1 MAITKI
7 LTINDSGVK
16 FAGKHLEQAVSY
28 ILDWEKTQGGRLVTG
43 INCQPE
49 KAYGQ
54 MAATKRKYGKT
65 DKRQGYHL
73 IISFEAGEVTPD
85 TAFEIIRRFVEEYLG
100 QEYEAVLAVHD
111 NTAHVHG
118 HIIFNSVNY
127 LNGRKYRYEKGDWA
141 KKIQPITNRLCEEY
155 GLSTI
160 EIEEQ
165 GRKRNERYKD
175 WNEFRDGKFIWR
187 EMIQRDVDACV
198 MQADSFEGF
207 LNLMV
212 EKGYDIKQNKY
223 LAVRPQGMQRFCRC
237 KSMGEDYTEERIR
250 ERIRLE
256 NLESYAKRNRGEN
269 SPVIEPPKEEFLR
282 RTKLT
287 GIQKTYYMK
296 VCRLRH
302 LERLPYS
309 RAWEYREE
317 IRKMQEVHEKYLFLV
332 KNGIHSLTELIAVRE
347 NLKEKAAECKK
358 ERREL
363 YREKKQME
371 PLFFVADKMAELA
384 PAEESYQAGDEFFA
398 KEHLRYQALEEQ
410 LQGEG
415 YSLEETE
422 HLRKKYK
429 DKGNGIYR
437 RQREISRRLKMS
449 EEMITEFTESL
460 KRAKERQEREPADR
474 ERKSEQELNRSSQS
488 RK

>member
-7 LTINDSGVK
+7 LTIGDSGVK

-28 ILDWEKTQGGRLVTG
+28 ILDREKTQGGRLVTG
-43 INCQPE
+43 INCQPG
-49 KAYGQ
+49 KAFEQ

-85 TAFEIIRRFVEEYLG
+85 TAFEIIRKFVGEYLG

-127 LNGRKYRYEKGDWA
+127 HNGRKYRYEKGDWA
-141 KKIQPITNRLCEEY
+141 KKRQPITNRLCGEY

-160 EIEEQ
+160 DIEEH

-198 MQADSFEGF
+198 MQAESFEEF
-207 LNLMV
+207 LDLMA

-223 LAVRPQGMQRFCRC
+223 LAVKPKGMQRFCRC
-237 KSMGEDYTEERIR
+237 KSLGEDYTEERIR
-250 ERIRLE
+250 ERIRRE
-256 NLESYAKRNRGEN
+256 NLETYAKRKHGEDSHALE
-269 SPVIEPPKEEFLR
+269 SPKDEFLR
-282 RTKLT
+282 RTKLV
-287 GIQKTYYMK
+287 GIQKTYYAK
-296 VCRLRH
+296 ICRLRH

-309 RAWEYREE
+309 MAWEYREE
-317 IRKMQEVHEKYLFLV
+317 IRRMQEVHEKYLFLV
-332 KNGIHSLTELIAVRE
+332 KNGIHSLTELMAVRN
-347 NLKEKAAECKK
+347 NLEEKAAECQK

-363 YREKKQME
+363 YREKRQME
-371 PLFFVADKMAELA
+371 PLFSAADKMMELA
-384 PAEESYQAGDEFFA
+384 PAEKSYQAGDEFFE
-398 KEHLRYQALEEQ
+398 KEHLRYRALEEQ
-410 LQGEG
+410 LQSEG

-422 HLRKKYK
+422 NLRKKYK
-429 DKGNGIYR
+429 DKGNGIYE
-437 RQREISRRLKMS
+437 RQREIRKRLKMAG
-449 EEMITEFTESL
+449 EMIEEFTESL
-460 KRAKERQEREPADR
+460 EWARDRQEE
-474 ERKSEQELNRSSQS
+474 KTEQEISRNSRSQE
-488 RK
+488 

>member
-28 ILDWEKTQGGRLVTG
+28 ILDREKTQGGRLVTG
-43 INCQPE
+43 INCQPG
-49 KAYGQ
+49 KAFEQ

-65 DKRQGYHL
+65 DKRQGCHL

-85 TAFEIIRRFVEEYLG
+85 TAFEIIRKFVEEYLG

-127 LNGRKYRYEKGDWA
+127 HNGRKYRYEKGDWA
-141 KKIQPITNRLCEEY
+141 KKIQPITNRLCGEY

-160 EIEEQ
+160 DIEEH

-198 MQADSFEGF
+198 MQAESFEEF
-207 LNLMV
+207 LDLML

-223 LAVRPQGMQRFCRC
+223 LAVKPTGMQRFCRC
-237 KSMGEDYTEERIR
+237 KSLGEDYTEERIR
-250 ERIRLE
+250 ERIRRE
-256 NLESYAKRNRGEN
+256 NLETYAKRKHGEG
-269 SPVIEPPKEEFLR
+269 SHTIEPPKDEFLR
-282 RTKLT
+282 RTKLV
-287 GIQKTYYMK
+287 GIQKTYYAK
-296 VCRLRH
+296 ICRLRH

-309 RAWEYREE
+309 KAWEYREE

-332 KNGIHSLTELIAVRE
+332 KNGIHSLTELMAVRN
-347 NLKEKAAECKK
+347 NLEEKAAECQK

-363 YREKKQME
+363 YREKRQMA
-371 PLFFVADKMAELA
+371 PLFSVADRMLELA
-384 PAEESYQAGDEFFA
+384 PAEKSYQAGDEFFE
-398 KEHLRYQALEEQ
+398 KEHLRYQALDGQ
-410 LQGEG
+410 LRGEG
-415 YSLEETE
+415 YSLEELE
-422 HLRKKYK
+422 NLCKKYK
-429 DKGNGIYR
+429 DKGNGIYE
-437 RQREISRRLKMS
+437 RQREIRKRLKMAG
-449 EEMITEFTESL
+449 EMIGEFTESL
-460 KRAKERQEREPADR
+460 ERARDRQEE
-474 ERKSEQELNRSSQS
+474 KTEQEISRNSRSLE
-488 RK
+488 

>member
-28 ILDWEKTQGGRLVTG
+28 ILDREKTQDGRLVTG
-43 INCQPE
+43 INCQPG
-49 KAYGQ
+49 KAYEQ

-73 IISFEAGEVTPD
+73 IISFEAGEVSPD
-85 TAFEIIRRFVEEYLG
+85 TAFEIIRKFTEEYLG

-127 LNGRKYRYEKGDWA
+127 HNGRKYRYEKGDWA

-160 EIEEQ
+160 EIEEH

-187 EMIQRDVDACV
+187 EMIQR
-198 MQADSFEGF
+198 
-207 LNLMV
+207 
-212 EKGYDIKQNKY
+212 
-223 LAVRPQGMQRFCRC
+223 FCRC
-237 KSMGEDYTEERIR
+237 KSMGEDYTEEKIR
-250 ERIRLE
+250 ERIRRE
-256 NLESYAKRNRGEN
+256 NLETYAKRNHGEDSN
-269 SPVIEPPKEEFLR
+269 AIEPVKDEFLR
-282 RTKLT
+282 RTKLV
-287 GIQKTYYMK
+287 GIQKTYYAK
-296 VCRLRH
+296 ICRLRH

-309 RAWEYREE
+309 KAWEYREE
-317 IRKMQEVHEKYLFLV
+317 IRRMQEVHEKYLFLV
-332 KNGIHSLTELIAVRE
+332 KNEIHSLTELIAVRD
-347 NLKEKAAECKK
+347 NLQEKAEECGK
-358 ERREL
+358 ERRGL
-363 YREKKQME
+363 YHEKKQME
-371 PLFFVADKMAELA
+371 PLFSVADKMMELV
-384 PAEESYQAGDEFFA
+384 PAEKSWQAGDEFFE
-398 KEHLRYQALEEQ
+398 KEHLSYRALEEQ

-422 HLRKKYK
+422 MLRKKYK
-429 DKGNGIYR
+429 DKGSGIYE
-437 RQREISRRLKMS
+437 RQREIKKRLKMAG
-449 EEMITEFTESL
+449 EMITEFTESL
-460 KRAKERQEREPADR
+460 ERAKDRSEEKTGQEISRD
-474 ERKSEQELNRSSQS
+474 SRSQ
-488 RK
+488 K

>member
-28 ILDWEKTQGGRLVTG
+28 ILDREKTQDGRLATG
-43 INCQPE
+43 INCQPG
-49 KAYGQ
+49 KAYEQ
-54 MAATKRKYGKT
+54 MAATKRKYGKS

-85 TAFEIIRRFVEEYLG
+85 TAFEIIRKFVGEYLG

-127 LNGRKYRYEKGDWA
+127 HNGRKYRYEKGDWA

-160 EIEEQ
+160 EIEEH

-187 EMIQRDVDACV
+187 EMIQR
-198 MQADSFEGF
+198 
-207 LNLMV
+207 
-212 EKGYDIKQNKY
+212 
-223 LAVRPQGMQRFCRC
+223 FCRC
-237 KSMGEDYTEERIR
+237 KSMGEDYTEEKIR
-250 ERIRLE
+250 ERIRRE
-256 NLESYAKRNRGEN
+256 NLETYAKRNHGEA
-269 SPVIEPPKEEFLR
+269 SHAIEPVKDEFLR
-282 RTKLT
+282 RTKLV
-287 GIQKTYYMK
+287 GIQKTYYAK
-296 VCRLRH
+296 ICRLRH

-309 RAWEYREE
+309 KAWEYREE
-317 IRKMQEVHEKYLFLV
+317 IRRMQEVHEKYLFLV
-332 KNGIHSLTELIAVRE
+332 KNEIHSLTELIAVRD
-347 NLKEKAAECKK
+347 NLQEKAEECGK
-358 ERREL
+358 ERRGL
-363 YREKKQME
+363 YHEKKQME
-371 PLFFVADKMAELA
+371 PLFSVADKMMELV
-384 PAEESYQAGDEFFA
+384 PAEKSWQAGDEFFE
-398 KEHLRYQALEEQ
+398 KEHLSYRALEEQ

-422 HLRKKYK
+422 MLRKKYK
-429 DKGNGIYR
+429 DKGSGIYE
-437 RQREISRRLKMS
+437 RQREIKKRLKMAG
-449 EEMITEFTESL
+449 EMITEFTESL
-460 KRAKERQEREPADR
+460 ERAKDR
-474 ERKSEQELNRSSQS
+474 SEEKTEQEISRDSRSQ
-488 RK
+488 K

>member
-16 FAGKHLEQAVSY
+16 FSGKHLEQAVSY
-28 ILDWEKTQGGRLVTG
+28 ILDREKTQGGRLVTG
-43 INCQPE
+43 INCQPG
-49 KAYGQ
+49 KAYEQ

-73 IISFEAGEVTPD
+73 IISFEAGEASPD
-85 TAFEIIRRFVEEYLG
+85 TAFEIIRKFVEEYLG

-127 LNGRKYRYEKGDWA
+127 QNGRKYRYEKGDWA

-160 EIEEQ
+160 EIEEH
-165 GRKRNERYKD
+165 GRKRNEGYKD

-187 EMIQRDVDACV
+187 EMIQRDVDACI
-198 MQADSFEGF
+198 MQAESFEEF
-207 LNLMV
+207 LDLMV
-212 EKGYDIKQNKY
+212 EKEYDIKQNKY
-223 LAVRPQGMQRFCRC
+223 LAVKPKGMQRFCRC
-237 KSMGEDYTEERIR
+237 KSLGEDYTEERIR

-256 NLESYAKRNRGEN
+256 SLETYAKRNREQN
-269 SPVIEPPKEEFLR
+269 PHTIEPLGDEFLR

-287 GIQKTYYMK
+287 GIQKTYYAK
-296 VCRLRH
+296 ICRLRR

-332 KNGIHSLTELIAVRE
+332 KNGIHSLTELAAARD
-347 NLKEKAAECKK
+347 NLKEKAAECGK

-363 YREKKQME
+363 YREKRQMA
-371 PLFFVADKMAELA
+371 PLFSVADKMMELA
-384 PAEESYQAGDEFFA
+384 PAEKSYQAGDKFFE
-398 KEHLRYQALEEQ
+398 KEHLRYQALEAQ
-410 LQGEG
+410 LRSEG

-422 HLRKKYK
+422 MLRKKYK
-429 DKGNGIYR
+429 DKGSGIYE
-437 RQREISRRLKMS
+437 RQREIRKRLKMAG
-449 EEMITEFTESL
+449 EMITEFTEGL
-460 KRAKERQEREPADR
+460 ERARDRQEE
-474 ERKSEQELNRSSQS
+474 KTEQEMSRNSRSQ
-488 RK
+488 K

>member
-28 ILDWEKTQGGRLVTG
+28 ILDREKTQGGRLVAG
-43 INCQPE
+43 INCQPG
-49 KAYGQ
+49 KAYEQ

-73 IISFEAGEVTPD
+73 IISFEAGEVSPD
-85 TAFEIIRRFVEEYLG
+85 TAFEIIRKFTEEYLG

-127 LNGRKYRYEKGDWA
+127 YNGRKYRYEKGDWA

-160 EIEEQ
+160 EIEEH
-165 GRKRNERYKD
+165 GRKCNERYKD

-187 EMIQRDVDACV
+187 EMIKRDVDACI
-198 MQADSFEGF
+198 MQAESFEEF
-207 LNLMV
+207 LDLMM

-223 LAVRPQGMQRFCRC
+223 LAVKPFGMQRFCRC
-237 KSMGEDYTEERIR
+237 KSMGEDYTEEKIR
-250 ERIRLE
+250 ERIRRE
-256 NLESYAKRNRGEN
+256 NLETYAIRNHGED
-269 SPVIEPPKEEFLR
+269 SHTIEPVKDEFLR
-282 RTKLT
+282 RTKLV
-287 GIQKTYYMK
+287 GIQKIYYAK
-296 VCRLRH
+296 ICRLRH

-309 RAWEYREE
+309 KAWEYREE

-332 KNGIHSLTELIAVRE
+332 KNGIHSLAELAAVRD
-347 NLKEKAAECKK
+347 NLKEKALECGK

-363 YREKKQME
+363 YRETRQLE
-371 PLFFVADKMAELA
+371 PLFSVADKMMELT
-384 PAEESYQAGDEFFA
+384 PAEKSWQAGDEFFE
-398 KEHLRYQALEEQ
+398 KEHLRYRVLEEQ
-410 LQGEG
+410 LRSEG
-415 YSLEETE
+415 YSMEEIE
-422 HLRKKYK
+422 NLRKKYK
-429 DKGNGIYR
+429 DKGSGIYE
-437 RQREISRRLKMS
+437 RQREIRKRMKMS

-460 KRAKERQEREPADR
+460 ERAKDRQEE
-474 ERKSEQELNRSSQS
+474 KIEQKMYEWR
-488 RK
+488 

>member
-16 FAGKHLEQAVSY
+16 FSGKHLEQAVSY
-28 ILDWEKTQGGRLVTG
+28 ILDREKTQGGRLVMG
-43 INCQPE
+43 INCQPG
-49 KAYGQ
+49 KAYEQ

-73 IISFEAGEVTPD
+73 IISFEAGEASPD

-127 LNGRKYRYEKGDWA
+127 QNGRKYRYEKGDWA
-141 KKIQPITNRLCEEY
+141 KKIQPVTNRLCEEY

-160 EIEEQ
+160 EIEEH
-165 GRKRNERYKD
+165 GRKRNEGYKD

-187 EMIQRDVDACV
+187 EMIQRDVDACI
-198 MQADSFEGF
+198 MQAESFGEF
-207 LNLMV
+207 LDLMA
-212 EKGYDIKQNKY
+212 EKEYDIKQNKY
-223 LAVRPQGMQRFCRC
+223 LAVKPKGMQRFCRC
-237 KSMGEDYTEERIR
+237 KSLGEDYTEERIR

-256 NLESYAKRNRGEN
+256 SLETYAKRNREQNPHTIG
-269 SPVIEPPKEEFLR
+269 PPEDEFLR

-287 GIQKTYYMK
+287 GIQKTYYAK
-296 VCRLRH
+296 ICRLRH

-309 RAWEYREE
+309 KAWEYREE

-332 KNGIHSLTELIAVRE
+332 KNGIHSLTELAAARD
-347 NLKEKAAECKK
+347 NLKEKAAECGK

-363 YREKKQME
+363 YREKRQLA
-371 PLFFVADKMAELA
+371 PLFSVADKMLELA
-384 PAEESYQAGDEFFA
+384 PAEKSYQAGDKFFE
-398 KEHLRYQALEEQ
+398 KEHLRYQALEGQ
-410 LQGEG
+410 LHSEG

-422 HLRKKYK
+422 MLRKKYK
-429 DKGNGIYR
+429 DKGSGIYER
-437 RQREISRRLKMS
+437 HREIRKRLKMAG
-449 EEMITEFTESL
+449 EMIAEFTESL
-460 KRAKERQEREPADR
+460 ERARDRQEE
-474 ERKSEQELNRSSQS
+474 KTGQEMGRNS
-488 RK
+488 RGQE

>member
-28 ILDWEKTQGGRLVTG
+28 ILDREKTQDGRLVTG
-43 INCQPE
+43 INCQPG
-49 KAYGQ
+49 KAYEQ

-73 IISFEAGEVTPD
+73 IISFEAGEVSPD
-85 TAFEIIRRFVEEYLG
+85 TAFEIIRKFTEEYLG

-127 LNGRKYRYEKGDWA
+127 HNGRKYRYEKGDWA

-160 EIEEQ
+160 EIEEH

-187 EMIQRDVDACV
+187 EMIQR
-198 MQADSFEGF
+198 
-207 LNLMV
+207 
-212 EKGYDIKQNKY
+212 
-223 LAVRPQGMQRFCRC
+223 FCRC
-237 KSMGEDYTEERIR
+237 KSMGEDYTEEKIR
-250 ERIRLE
+250 ERIRRE
-256 NLESYAKRNRGEN
+256 NLETYAKRNHGEA
-269 SPVIEPPKEEFLR
+269 SHAIEPVKDEFLR
-282 RTKLT
+282 RTKLV
-287 GIQKTYYMK
+287 GIQKTYYAK
-296 VCRLRH
+296 ICRLRH

-309 RAWEYREE
+309 KAWEYREE
-317 IRKMQEVHEKYLFLV
+317 IRRMQEVHEKYLFLV
-332 KNGIHSLTELIAVRE
+332 KNEIHSLTELIAVRD
-347 NLKEKAAECKK
+347 NLQEKAEECGK
-358 ERREL
+358 ERRGL
-363 YREKKQME
+363 YHEKKQME
-371 PLFFVADKMAELA
+371 PLFSVADKMMELV
-384 PAEESYQAGDEFFA
+384 PAEKSWQAGDEFFE
-398 KEHLRYQALEEQ
+398 KEHLSYRALEEQ

-422 HLRKKYK
+422 MLRKKYK
-429 DKGNGIYR
+429 DKGSGIYE
-437 RQREISRRLKMS
+437 RQREIKKRLKMAG
-449 EEMITEFTESL
+449 EMITEFTESL
-460 KRAKERQEREPADR
+460 ERAKDRSEEKTGQEISRD
-474 ERKSEQELNRSSQS
+474 SRSQ
-488 RK
+488 K

>member
-28 ILDWEKTQGGRLVTG
+28 ILDREKTQDGRLATG
-43 INCQPE
+43 INCQPG
-49 KAYGQ
+49 KAYEQ
-54 MAATKRKYGKT
+54 MAATKRKYGKS

-85 TAFEIIRRFVEEYLG
+85 TAFEIIRKFVGEYLG

-127 LNGRKYRYEKGDWA
+127 HNGRKYRYEKGDWA

-160 EIEEQ
+160 EIEEH

-187 EMIQRDVDACV
+187 EMIQR
-198 MQADSFEGF
+198 
-207 LNLMV
+207 
-212 EKGYDIKQNKY
+212 
-223 LAVRPQGMQRFCRC
+223 FCRC
-237 KSMGEDYTEERIR
+237 KSMGEDYTEEKIR
-250 ERIRLE
+250 ERIRRE
-256 NLESYAKRNRGEN
+256 NLETYAKRNHGEDSN
-269 SPVIEPPKEEFLR
+269 AIEPVKDEFLR
-282 RTKLT
+282 RTKLV
-287 GIQKTYYMK
+287 GIQKTYYAK
-296 VCRLRH
+296 ICRLRH

-309 RAWEYREE
+309 KAWEYREE
-317 IRKMQEVHEKYLFLV
+317 IRRMQEVHEKYLFLV
-332 KNGIHSLTELIAVRE
+332 KNEIHSLTELIAVRD
-347 NLKEKAAECKK
+347 NLQEKAEECGK
-358 ERREL
+358 ERRGL
-363 YREKKQME
+363 YHEKKQME
-371 PLFFVADKMAELA
+371 PLFSVADKMMELV
-384 PAEESYQAGDEFFA
+384 PAEKSWQAGDEFFE
-398 KEHLRYQALEEQ
+398 KEHLSYRALEEQ

-422 HLRKKYK
+422 MLRKKYK
-429 DKGNGIYR
+429 DKGSGIYE
-437 RQREISRRLKMS
+437 RQREIKKRLKMAG
-449 EEMITEFTESL
+449 EMITEFTESL
-460 KRAKERQEREPADR
+460 ERAKDRSEEKTGQEISRD
-474 ERKSEQELNRSSQS
+474 SRSQ
-488 RK
+488 K

>member
-7 LTINDSGVK
+7 LTIGDSGVK

-28 ILDWEKTQGGRLVTG
+28 ILDREKTQDGRLVTG
-43 INCQPE
+43 INCQPG
-49 KAYGQ
+49 KAYEQ
-54 MAATKRKYGKT
+54 MAATKRKYGKA

-85 TAFEIIRRFVEEYLG
+85 TAFEIIRKFTEEYLG
-100 QEYEAVLAVHD
+100 QEYEAVLAIHD

-127 LNGRKYRYEKGDWA
+127 WDGRKYRYEKGDWA

-160 EIEEQ
+160 EIEEH

-187 EMIQRDVDACV
+187 EMIQRDVDACI
-198 MQADSFEGF
+198 MQAESFEEF
-207 LNLMV
+207 LDFMV
-212 EKGYDIKQNKY
+212 EKEYDIKQNKY
-223 LAVRPQGMQRFCRC
+223 LAVKPKGMQRFCRC
-237 KSMGEDYTEERIR
+237 KSLGEDYTEERIR

-256 NLESYAKRNRGEN
+256 SLETYAKRNREQN
-269 SPVIEPPKEEFLR
+269 PHTIVPPEDEFLR
-282 RTKLT
+282 RTRLT
-287 GIQKTYYMK
+287 GIQKTYYAK
-296 VCRLRH
+296 ICRLRH

-309 RAWEYREE
+309 RAWQYREE

-332 KNGIHSLTELIAVRE
+332 KNGIHSLTELIAVRD
-347 NLKEKAAECKK
+347 NLKEKAAECGK

-363 YREKKQME
+363 YQEKRQMA
-371 PLFFVADKMAELA
+371 PLFSVADKMKGLV
-384 PAEESYQAGDEFFA
+384 PAEKSWQAGDDFFE
-398 KEHLRYQALEEQ
+398 KEHLRYQALEGQ
-410 LQGEG
+410 LQSEG

-422 HLRKKYK
+422 NLRKMYK
-429 DKGNGIYR
+429 DKGSGIYG
-437 RQREISRRLKMS
+437 RQREIGKRLKMS
-449 EEMITEFTESL
+449 EEMIAEFTESME
-460 KRAKERQEREPADR
+460 RAKDRQAE
-474 ERKSEQELNRSSQS
+474 KTEQEVSRNSRSLE
-488 RK
+488 

>member
-7 LTINDSGVK
+7 LAINDSGVK
-16 FAGKHLEQAVSY
+16 FSGKHLEQAVSY
-28 ILDWEKTQGGRLVTG
+28 ILDREKTQGGRLVTG
-43 INCQPE
+43 INCQPG
-49 KAYGQ
+49 KAFEQ

-73 IISFEAGEVTPD
+73 IISFEEGEVTPD

-100 QEYEAVLAVHD
+100 QEYEAVLAIHD

-127 LNGRKYRYEKGDWA
+127 HNGRKYRYEKGDWA
-141 KKIQPITNRLCEEY
+141 KKIQPVTNRLCREY

-160 EIEEQ
+160 EIEEH
-165 GRKRNERYKD
+165 GRKRNEGYKD

-187 EMIQRDVDACV
+187 EMIQRDVDACI
-198 MQADSFEGF
+198 MQAESFGEF
-207 LNLMV
+207 LDLMV
-212 EKGYDIKQNKY
+212 EKEYDIKQNKY
-223 LAVRPQGMQRFCRC
+223 LAVKPKGMQRFCRC
-237 KSMGEDYTEERIR
+237 KSMGDNYTEERIR

-256 NLESYAKRNRGEN
+256 SLEAYAKRKHGEG
-269 SPVIEPPKEEFLR
+269 SHTIEPPEDEFLR

-287 GIQKTYYMK
+287 GIQKTYYAK

-309 RAWEYREE
+309 KAWEYREE

-332 KNGIHSLTELIAVRE
+332 KNGIHSLTELAAARD
-347 NLKEKAAECKK
+347 NLKEKASECGK

-363 YREKKQME
+363 YRERKQME
-371 PLFFVADKMAELA
+371 PLFSVADKMMELA
-384 PAEESYQAGDEFFA
+384 PAEKSWQAGDGFFE
-398 KEHLRYQALEEQ
+398 KEHLRYRALEEQ
-410 LQGEG
+410 LQSEG

-422 HLRKKYK
+422 NLRKKYK
-429 DKGNGIYR
+429 DKGNGIYE
-437 RQREISRRLKMS
+437 RQREIRKRLKMVG
-449 EEMITEFTESL
+449 EMIGEFTESL
-460 KRAKERQEREPADR
+460 ERARDRQAE
-474 ERKSEQELNRSSQS
+474 KTEQEISRNSRNSRSQE
-488 RK
+488 

>member
-28 ILDWEKTQGGRLVTG
+28 ILDREKTQDGRLVTG
-43 INCQPE
+43 INCQPG
-49 KAYGQ
+49 KAYEQ

-73 IISFEAGEVTPD
+73 IISFEAGEVSPD
-85 TAFEIIRRFVEEYLG
+85 TAFEIIRKFTEEYLG

-127 LNGRKYRYEKGDWA
+127 HNGRKYRYEKGDWA

-160 EIEEQ
+160 EIEEH

-187 EMIQRDVDACV
+187 EMIQR
-198 MQADSFEGF
+198 
-207 LNLMV
+207 
-212 EKGYDIKQNKY
+212 
-223 LAVRPQGMQRFCRC
+223 FCRC
-237 KSMGEDYTEERIR
+237 KSMGEDYTEEKIR
-250 ERIRLE
+250 ERIRRE
-256 NLESYAKRNRGEN
+256 NLETYAKRNHGEASN
-269 SPVIEPPKEEFLR
+269 AIEPVKDEFLR
-282 RTKLT
+282 RTKLV
-287 GIQKTYYMK
+287 GIQKTYYAK
-296 VCRLRH
+296 ICRLRH

-309 RAWEYREE
+309 KAWEYREE
-317 IRKMQEVHEKYLFLV
+317 IRRMQEVHEKYLFLV
-332 KNGIHSLTELIAVRE
+332 KNEIHSLTELIAVRD
-347 NLKEKAAECKK
+347 NLQEKAEECGK
-358 ERREL
+358 ERRGL
-363 YREKKQME
+363 YHEKKQME
-371 PLFFVADKMAELA
+371 PLFSVADKMMELV
-384 PAEESYQAGDEFFA
+384 PAEKSWQAGDEFFE
-398 KEHLRYQALEEQ
+398 KEHLSYRALEEQ

-422 HLRKKYK
+422 MLRKKYK
-429 DKGNGIYR
+429 DKGSGIYE
-437 RQREISRRLKMS
+437 RQREIKKRLKMAG
-449 EEMITEFTESL
+449 EMITEFTESL
-460 KRAKERQEREPADR
+460 ERAKDR
-474 ERKSEQELNRSSQS
+474 SEEKTEQEISRDSRSQ
-488 RK
+488 K

>member
-28 ILDWEKTQGGRLVTG
+28 ILDREKTQDGRLVTG
-43 INCQPE
+43 INCQPG
-49 KAYGQ
+49 KAYEQ

-73 IISFEAGEVTPD
+73 IISFEAGEVSPD
-85 TAFEIIRRFVEEYLG
+85 TAFEIIRKFTEEYLG

-127 LNGRKYRYEKGDWA
+127 HNGRKYRYEKGDWA

-160 EIEEQ
+160 EIEEH

-187 EMIQRDVDACV
+187 EMIQR
-198 MQADSFEGF
+198 
-207 LNLMV
+207 
-212 EKGYDIKQNKY
+212 
-223 LAVRPQGMQRFCRC
+223 FCRC
-237 KSMGEDYTEERIR
+237 KSMGEDYTEEKIR
-250 ERIRLE
+250 ERIRRE
-256 NLESYAKRNRGEN
+256 NLETYAKRNHGED
-269 SPVIEPPKEEFLR
+269 SHAIEPVKDEFLR
-282 RTKLT
+282 RTKLV
-287 GIQKTYYMK
+287 GIQKTYYAK
-296 VCRLRH
+296 ICRLRH

-309 RAWEYREE
+309 KAWEYREE
-317 IRKMQEVHEKYLFLV
+317 IRRMQEVHEKYLFLV
-332 KNGIHSLTELIAVRE
+332 KNEIHSLTELIAVRD
-347 NLKEKAAECKK
+347 NLQEKAEECGK
-358 ERREL
+358 ERRGL
-363 YREKKQME
+363 YHEKKQME
-371 PLFFVADKMAELA
+371 PLFSVADKMMELV
-384 PAEESYQAGDEFFA
+384 PAEKSWQAGDEFFE
-398 KEHLRYQALEEQ
+398 KEHLSYRALEEQ

-422 HLRKKYK
+422 MLRKKYK
-429 DKGNGIYR
+429 DKGSGIYE
-437 RQREISRRLKMS
+437 RQREIKKRLKMAG
-449 EEMITEFTESL
+449 EMITEFTESL
-460 KRAKERQEREPADR
+460 ERAKDR
-474 ERKSEQELNRSSQS
+474 SEEKTEQEISRDSRSQ
-488 RK
+488 K

>member
-28 ILDWEKTQGGRLVTG
+28 ILDMEKTQRGRLVTG
-43 INCQPE
+43 INCQPG
-49 KAYGQ
+49 KAYEQ
-54 MAATKRKYGKT
+54 MAATKRKYGKA

-85 TAFEIIRRFVEEYLG
+85 TAFEIIRKFTEEYLG

-127 LNGRKYRYEKGDWA
+127 WDGRKYRYEKGDWA

-160 EIEEQ
+160 EIEEH
-165 GRKRNERYKD
+165 GRKRNEHYKD

-187 EMIQRDVDACV
+187 DMIQRDVDACI
-198 MQADSFEGF
+198 MQAESFEEF
-207 LNLMV
+207 LDLMV
-212 EKGYDIKQNKY
+212 EKEYDIKQNKY
-223 LAVRPQGMQRFCRC
+223 LAVKPKGMQRFCRC
-237 KSMGEDYTEERIR
+237 KSLGEDYTEERIR
-250 ERIRLE
+250 KRIRLE
-256 NLESYAKRNRGEN
+256 SLETYAKRNREQN
-269 SPVIEPPKEEFLR
+269 PHTIVPPEDEFLC
-282 RTKLT
+282 RTRLT
-287 GIQKTYYMK
+287 GIQKTYYVK
-296 VCRLRH
+296 ICRLRH

-309 RAWEYREE
+309 KAWQYREE

-332 KNGIHSLTELIAVRE
+332 KNGIHSLTELIAVRD
-347 NLKEKAAECKK
+347 NLKEKAAECGK

-371 PLFFVADKMAELA
+371 PLFAVADKMEELA
-384 PAEESYQAGDEFFA
+384 PAERSWQAGDDFFE
-398 KEHLRYQALEEQ
+398 KEHFRYQALEGQ
-410 LQGEG
+410 LRSKG

-422 HLRKKYK
+422 NLRKKYK
-429 DKGNGIYR
+429 DKGSGVYQ
-437 RQREISRRLKMS
+437 RQREINRRLKMS
-449 EEMITEFTESL
+449 GDMIQEFTENL
-460 KRAKERQEREPADR
+460 ERARERQDREQAEKERKREKQDR
-474 ERKSEQELNRSSQS
+474 K
-488 RK
+488 

>member
-16 FAGKHLEQAVSY
+16 FSGKHLEQAVSY
-28 ILDWEKTQGGRLVTG
+28 ILDREKTQGGRLVTG
-43 INCQPE
+43 INCQPGKSYE
-49 KAYGQ
+49 Q

-85 TAFEIIRRFVEEYLG
+85 TAFEIVRRFVEEYLG

-118 HIIFNSVNY
+118 HVIFNSVNY
-127 LNGRKYRYEKGDWA
+127 KSGRKYRYEKGDWA
-141 KKIQPITNRLCEEY
+141 KKIQPITNRLCKEY

-160 EIEEQ
+160 EIEEH
-165 GRKRNERYKD
+165 GKKRNERYKD

-187 EMIQRDVDACV
+187 EMIQRDVDACI
-198 MQADSFEGF
+198 MQAESFEEF
-207 LNLMV
+207 LDLMT

-223 LAVRPQGMQRFCRC
+223 LAVKPQGMQRFCRC
-237 KSMGEDYTEERIR
+237 KSMGDDYTEERIR

-256 NLESYAKRNRGEN
+256 SMETYAKRNREEN
-269 SPVIEPPKEEFLR
+269 PHVIEPPKDEFLR

-287 GIQKTYYMK
+287 GIQKTYYIK

-309 RAWEYREE
+309 KAWEYREE

-332 KNGIHSLTELIAVRE
+332 KNEIHSLTELIAVRE
-347 NLKEKAAECKK
+347 NLKEKAAECRK

-371 PLFFVADKMAELA
+371 PLFSVADKMAELA
-384 PAEESYQAGDEFFA
+384 PAEKSYRAGDEFFE
-398 KEHLRYQALEEQ
+398 KEHLRYHALGEQ
-410 LQGEG
+410 LRGEG

-422 HLRKKYK
+422 SLRKKYK
-429 DKGNGIYR
+429 DKGSGIYR

-449 EEMITEFTESL
+449 EEMIGEFTESL
-460 KRAKERQEREPADR
+460 ERAKERETVNGQKEKEN
-474 ERKSEQELNRSSQS
+474 LNR
-488 RK
+488 K

>member
-7 LTINDSGVK
+7 LTIGDSGVK
-16 FAGKHLEQAVSY
+16 FSGKHLEQAVSY
-28 ILDWEKTQGGRLVTG
+28 ILDREKTQGGRLVTG
-43 INCQPE
+43 INCQPG
-49 KAYGQ
+49 KAYEQ

-73 IISFEAGEVTPD
+73 IISFEAGEASPD
-85 TAFEIIRRFVEEYLG
+85 TAFEIIWKFVEEYLG

-127 LNGRKYRYEKGDWA
+127 HNGRKYRYEKGDWA

-160 EIEEQ
+160 EIEEH

-187 EMIQRDVDACV
+187 EMIQRDVEACI
-198 MQADSFEGF
+198 MQAESFEEF
-207 LNLMV
+207 LDLMV
-212 EKGYDIKQNKY
+212 EKEYDIKQNKY
-223 LAVRPQGMQRFCRC
+223 LAVKPKGMQRFCRC
-237 KSMGEDYTEERIR
+237 KSLGEDYTEERIR
-250 ERIRLE
+250 ERIRMESLE
-256 NLESYAKRNRGEN
+256 TYAKRNREQN
-269 SPVIEPPKEEFLR
+269 PHTIEPPGDEFLR

-287 GIQKTYYMK
+287 GIQKTYYTK
-296 VCRLRH
+296 ICRLRH

-309 RAWEYREE
+309 KAWEYREE

-332 KNGIHSLTELIAVRE
+332 KNGIHSLAELIAARE
-347 NLKEKAAECKK
+347 NLEEKAAECKK
-358 ERREL
+358 ERRRL

-371 PLFFVADKMAELA
+371 PLFSVADKMAELA
-384 PAEESYQAGDEFFA
+384 PAEESYQAGDDFFA
-398 KEHLRYQALEEQ
+398 KEHLRYQALEGQ
-410 LQGEG
+410 LQSQG

-422 HLRKKYK
+422 ILRNRYK
-429 DKGNGIYR
+429 DRGSGIYQ

-449 EEMITEFTESL
+449 GEMIEEFTDSL
-460 KRAKERQEREPADR
+460 EWARDRQTVKTKQDLSGDSRSRE
-474 ERKSEQELNRSSQS
+474 
-488 RK
+488 